1 MKQTGVEG
9 TAERRKPCRVC
20 SSPER
25 GLIEGGIRS
34 GWSPR
39 GLARRFGSLTRR
51 DIARHRDRCATEKK
65 QLDEGEN

>member
-1 MKQTGVEG
+1 MKQTGAEG

-25 GLIEGGIRS
+25 ALIEGGIRS

-51 DIARHRDRCATEKK
+51 DVKNHAEQCVQKPEKE
-65 QLDEGEN
+65 EG